1 MNIEKIKKLAAQF
14 YPELVEIRRYLHAH
28 PELSFK
34 EFDTSEYIKSLLNSW
49 KVKYTDN
56 WVKTGIVAEIG
67 NGDPVIALRA
77 DIDALPIIEQNNNSY
92 CSKNHGIMHACGHDV
107 HTTCLLGAIKI
118 LKNFESEIE
127 GSIKFIFQPG
137 EEKLP
142 GGAKLMLEENAL
154 GEKLPQK
161 IYGQHVFPDLEV
173 GKVGFKAGMYMA
185 SCDELYF
192 NVKGNGGHAALPG
205 ITKDTVLAASQL
217 VVALKEIVSQTNNQN
232 TPAVL
237 AIGKF
242 IAAGVTNIIPAEVQ
256 LEGTLRT
263 FNENR
268 RREIHNE
275 IKEVAHK
282 IAETHGVNC
291 EVKIDIGYPFLKN
304 DEYITALAKSAAKEY
319 LGEENVIDL
328 ELRMTAED
336 FSYYSQLIP
345 ACFYRLGTRNEN
357 KGITSGL
364 HTSTFDIDEEAL
376 KIGAGLMA
384 WLAIGKL

>member
-1 MNIEKIKKLAAQF
+1 MNTEQIKKIAEQIQ
-14 YPELVEIRRYLHAH
+14 PELIKIRRHLHAH
-28 PELSFK
+28 PELSFQ
-34 EFDTSEYIKSLLNSW
+34 EFGTSEYIKSLLNAW
-49 KVKYTDN
+49 QVKYTDN

-67 NGDPVIALRA
+67 KGEPTIALRA
-77 DIDALPIIEQNNNSY
+77 DIDALPIVEKNDSPY
-92 CSKNHGIMHACGHDV
+92 CSTNPGVMHACGHDV

-118 LKNFESEIE
+118 LKTFESEIK
-127 GSIKFIFQPG
+127 GTIKFIFQPG

-154 GEKLPQK
+154 GEQLPKK
-161 IYGQHVFPDLEV
+161 IFGQHVFPDLEV

-192 NVKGNGGHAALPG
+192 NIKGNGGHAALPG

-217 VVALKEIVSQTNNQN
+217 VVALKEIVKRDNPHK
-232 TPAVL
+232 TPDVL

-242 IAAGVTNIIPAEVQ
+242 IAEGATNIIPAEVQ

-263 FNENR
+263 FDENW

-282 IAETHGVNC
+282 IAEIHGVNC

-304 DEYITALAKSAAKEY
+304 DEHTTALAKSAAKEY
-319 LGEENVIDL
+319 LGDENVIDL

-364 HTSTFDIDEEAL
+364 HTASFDIDEDAL

-384 WLAIGKL
+384 WLALK